1 MSNGTTSGIRVVT
14 DSSCDLPTDLAN
26 EFAIKIVPLTIRFG
40 TEEFVDREELD
51 NATFWDRLVRSEVL
65 PETAAPSSGA
75 FAECFQ
81 SLVDDGATGVVCINL
96 SSHLSATM
104 QSAQVAARSLDGL
117 VPIAV
122 IDSLSASM
130 GVGNLCL
137 DAARLASEGADV
149 PRIVEDLTGRVKRT
163 RLVASL
169 ATLEYL
175 RKGGR
180 IGTAKAMLGSM
191 LSIKPTI
198 EVVDGRVTEAGKV
211 RTRSKAIQALAER
224 VKAGPVR
231 APLRAARGST
241 GPCRACR
248 SSQPAI
254 PRGGHRGERN
264 RACHRN
270 PYRPRRARRHL
281 AGSAALTN
289 NER

>member
-14 DSSCDLPTDLAN
+14 DSSCDLPADLAN

-40 TEEFVDREELD
+40 AEEFVDREELD

-75 FAECFQ
+75 FAGCFQ
-81 SLVDDGATGVVCINL
+81 SLVDDGATGIICINL

-149 PRIVEDLTGRVKRT
+149 PSIVENLTASVKRT

-198 EVVDGRVTEAGKV
+198 EVVDGLVTEAGKV

-224 VKAGPVR
+224 VKEGPFEHLCVLQGAAPDHVELVDLLSRQFPGEKIGVSEIGPVI
-231 APLRAARGST
+231 GTHT
-241 GPCRACR
+241 GPGVLGVTW
-248 SSQPAI
+248 QVP
-254 PRGGHRGERN
+254 PR
-264 RACHRN
+264 
-270 PYRPRRARRHL
+270 
-281 AGSAALTN
+281 
-289 NER
+289 